1 MWSCSES
8 NFPCIISIWKSIH
21 LWQQCK
27 ENINFSSLG
36 IVFLSGLCDIAY
48 DSVERVK
55 LLDSS
60 LSGTGLSERLKN
72 RLQDI
77 WYGHLEIPCIKN
89 KICFGNNMLGFP
101 GVKNL
106 PAHIGDAGDMGS
118 ISELGRSPGVGNGNL
133 LQYSCLENSMD
144 RGAWQATAHGVTKSQ
159 TQLTLCKYTHTHT
172 HHSRGSHLYKVP
184 NSLCEVG
191 CFL

>member
-1 MWSCSES
+1 M
-8 NFPCIISIWKSIH
+8 
-21 LWQQCK
+21 
-27 ENINFSSLG
+27 
-36 IVFLSGLCDIAY
+36 
-48 DSVERVK
+48 
-55 LLDSS
+55 
-60 LSGTGLSERLKN
+60 
-72 RLQDI
+72 
-77 WYGHLEIPCIKN
+77 
-89 KICFGNNMLGFP
+89 GFP
-101 GVKNL
+101 GSTVVKNL
-106 PAHIGDAGDMGS
+106 PASPGDAKDMGL

-159 TQLTLCKYTHTHT
+159 TQLTLCVNIHTLT